1 MSRQNIYD
9 DNIYE
14 NSPLEFETLLN
25 NMNEWENNPI
35 EASRHCFK
43 HLYNIIRFQHK
54 KIEIIDKEKASI
66 NDLISGLNTK
76 ANIADLMLTLNE
88 INQNIEKCPTF
99 NQTQFNLQDKISKNE
114 IKELLKNKPSLEE
127 IKSFINNGEIK
138 INIKNIMEDL
148 NRNFIS
154 FKNFSDML
162 STKAN
167 KDNLINIL
175 NKKADKSDIDMI
187 KNDIIN
193 LMELNKKVKDIEN
206 NIDKMS
212 NNINQ
217 KFDSINNDLIK
228 IKNDK
233 KEYIDVS
240 NQLNNFESKLN
251 NNSSLINNTISELEQ
266 KLNLVLSDFESLD
279 KNMKI
284 NEQNYELMNGEQN
297 NKNNKISI
305 EIENFENKI
314 NSIYKEINKMYNLL
328 ENKMNNYEI
337 ESINLKIE
345 ELDKKSS
352 FFLNQK
358 YITSQ
363 EIDNI
368 YNSICDDIQ
377 QKFINMEKYTKDIMK
392 KFDNYIA
399 ESLDGK
405 VENKEIKSIQMD
417 INQLKCLLD
426 KKADLNMMNKI
437 EDIMTKLNQN
447 YININEYEHFLEMC
461 SKDIK
466 EVKNDLILKSN
477 IDETMSYLKDKANI
491 NDVNIALNQIHDELD
506 IKLSFQDFDHAMNN
520 QNKINTALIQNNQIG
535 IWMWESGII
544 KNSHNV
550 PWEIQKVNNS
560 PENLIWNNNTN
571 IIVVKKKGI
580 YMINLAFFVKKNAFI
595 QLYINGE
602 MILSKNK
609 NEFENEFNHNKNKI
623 YENNLINCSIEE
635 SIAGLNVNELL
646 FLQEK
651 SKITVSY
658 DGNSDV
664 KGIMLLKM
672 LC

>member
-1 MSRQNIYD
+1 MSRQNIYG
-9 DNIYE
+9 DNSYE

-25 NMNEWENNPI
+25 NITEWENNPI

-54 KIEIIDKEKASI
+54 KMEIIDKQKASVK
-66 NDLISGLNTK
+66 DLNSGLNTK
-76 ANIADLMLTLNE
+76 ANITDLMLTLNE
-88 INQNIEKCPTF
+88 MNQNIEKCPTLE
-99 NQTQFNLQDKISKNE
+99 QIQLNLQDKISKNE
-114 IKELLKNKPSLEE
+114 IKEILKNKPSLEE

-148 NRNFIS
+148 NRNFVS
-154 FKNFSDML
+154 FKNFGDIL
-162 STKAN
+162 NTKVN
-167 KDNLINIL
+167 KDNLANIL
-175 NKKADKSDIDMI
+175 SKKADKSDIDMI
-187 KNDIIN
+187 KNDIAN
-193 LMELNKKVKDIEN
+193 LMELNKNVKDIEN

-217 KFDSINNDLIK
+217 QFDNITNDLIK
-228 IKNDK
+228 NKNDK
-233 KEYIDVS
+233 KEYFDIVS
-240 NQLNNFESKLN
+240 QINNLESKFN
-251 NNSSLINNTISELEQ
+251 NNSNLFNNTISELEQ
-266 KLNLVLSDFESLD
+266 KINSVISNFESLD
-279 KNMKI
+279 KNIKI
-284 NEQNYELMNGEQN
+284 NEQNYELINGEQN

-314 NSIYKEINKMYNLL
+314 NSMNKEINKMYNLL

-337 ESINLKIE
+337 EPINLKIE

-352 FFLNQK
+352 LFLNQK

-368 YNSICDDIQ
+368 YNSICNSISNDIQ
-377 QKFINMEKYTKDIMK
+377 QRFISMEKYTKDIMK
-392 KFDNYIA
+392 KFDNYIM
-399 ESLDGK
+399 ESLDG
-405 VENKEIKSIQMD
+405 NAPSKEIKSMQMD

-426 KKADLNMMNKI
+426 KKADLNMMNNM

-447 YININEYEHFLEMC
+447 YINKNEYEHFLEMC
-461 SKDIK
+461 SKDIQ
-466 EVKNDLILKSN
+466 EVKNDLVLKSN
-477 IDETMSYLKDKANI
+477 IDETMSYLKEKANI
-491 NDVNIALNQIHDELD
+491 NDVNLALNQIHDELD

-520 QNKINTALIQNNQIG
+520 QNKINSALVQNNQIG
-535 IWMWESGII
+535 IWTWESGVI

-560 PENLIWNNNTN
+560 PENLIWSNNTD
-571 IIVVKKKGI
+571 IIIVKKKGI
-580 YMINLAFFVKKNAFI
+580 YMINLGFFMKKNAFI
-595 QLYINGE
+595 QLYINGQ

-609 NEFENEFNHNKNKI
+609 NEIENEFNDNKNKI
-623 YENNLINCSIEE
+623 YENKIEE
-635 SIAGLNVNELL
+635 NITGLNINELL

-651 SKITVSY
+651 SRITISY
-658 DGNSDV
+658 DGNNDV

>member
-1 MSRQNIYD
+1 MSRKNIYG
-9 DNIYE
+9 DNSYE

-25 NMNEWENNPI
+25 NITEWENNPI

-43 HLYNIIRFQHK
+43 HLYNIIRFQNK
-54 KIEIIDKEKASI
+54 KMEIIEKQKASI
-66 NDLISGLNTK
+66 KDLNSGLNTK
-76 ANIADLMLTLNE
+76 ANITDLMLTLNE
-88 INQNIEKCPTF
+88 MNQNIEKCPTLG
-99 NQTQFNLQDKISKNE
+99 QIQLNLQDKISKNE
-114 IKELLKNKPSLEE
+114 IKDLLKNKPSLEE

-148 NRNFIS
+148 NRNFVS
-154 FKNFSDML
+154 FKNFSDIL
-162 STKAN
+162 NTKAN
-167 KDNLINIL
+167 KDNLSNIL

-187 KNDIIN
+187 KNDIVN
-193 LMELNKKVKDIEN
+193 LMELNKNVKDIEN
-206 NIDKMS
+206 NIDKMN

-217 KFDSINNDLIK
+217 QFDNITNDLIK
-228 IKNDK
+228 SKNDK
-233 KEYIDVS
+233 KEYIDIV

-251 NNSSLINNTISELEQ
+251 NNTNLINNTISELEQ
-266 KLNLVLSDFESLD
+266 KLNSVISNFESLD
-279 KNMKI
+279 KTLKI
-284 NEQNYELMNGEQN
+284 NEQNYKLMNGEQN

-314 NSIYKEINKMYNLL
+314 NSMYKEINKMYNLL

-352 FFLNQK
+352 LFLNQK

-368 YNSICDDIQ
+368 YNSICNSISDDIQ
-377 QKFINMEKYTKDIMK
+377 QKFINMEKFTKDIMK
-392 KFDNYIA
+392 KFDNYIM
-399 ESLDGK
+399 ESLDG
-405 VENKEIKSIQMD
+405 NTPSKEIKSMQMD

-426 KKADLNMMNKI
+426 KKADLNMVNNM

-447 YININEYEHFLEMC
+447 YINKNEYENFLEMC
-461 SKDIK
+461 SKDIQ

-491 NDVNIALNQIHDELD
+491 SDVNRALNQIHDELD

-520 QNKINTALIQNNQIG
+520 QNKINTALVQNNQIG
-535 IWMWESGII
+535 IWIWESGVI

-550 PWEIQKVNNS
+550 PWEIQKVNNA
-560 PENLIWNNNTN
+560 PENLIWSNNAD
-571 IIVVKKKGI
+571 IVVVKKKGI
-580 YMINLAFFVKKNAFI
+580 YMINLGFFVKKNAFI
-595 QLYINGE
+595 QLYINGK
-602 MILSKNK
+602 MILSKSK
-609 NEFENEFNHNKNKI
+609 NEIENEFNNNKDKTFENKI
-623 YENNLINCSIEE
+623 EGSIT
-635 SIAGLNVNELL
+635 GLNINELL
-646 FLQEK
+646 FLKEK
-651 SKITVSY
+651 SRITVSY
-658 DGNSDV
+658 DGNNDV

>member
-1 MSRQNIYD
+1 MSRQNIYG
-9 DNIYE
+9 DNSYE

-25 NMNEWENNPI
+25 NITEWENNPI

-54 KIEIIDKEKASI
+54 KMEIIDKQKASVK
-66 NDLISGLNTK
+66 DLNSGLNTK
-76 ANIADLMLTLNE
+76 ANITDLMLTLNE
-88 INQNIEKCPTF
+88 MNQNIEKCPTLE
-99 NQTQFNLQDKISKNE
+99 QIQLNLQDKISKNE
-114 IKELLKNKPSLEE
+114 IKEILKNKPSLEE

-148 NRNFIS
+148 NRNFVS
-154 FKNFSDML
+154 FKNFGDIL
-162 STKAN
+162 NTKVN
-167 KDNLINIL
+167 KDNLANIL
-175 NKKADKSDIDMI
+175 NKKADKIDIDMI
-187 KNDIIN
+187 KNDIAN
-193 LMELNKKVKDIEN
+193 LMELNKNVKDIEN

-217 KFDSINNDLIK
+217 QFDNITNDLIK
-228 IKNDK
+228 NKNDK
-233 KEYIDVS
+233 KEYFDIVS
-240 NQLNNFESKLN
+240 QINNLESKLN

-266 KLNLVLSDFESLD
+266 KINSVISNFESLD
-279 KNMKI
+279 KNIKI
-284 NEQNYELMNGEQN
+284 NEQNYELINGEQN

-314 NSIYKEINKMYNLL
+314 NSMNKEINKMYNLL

-337 ESINLKIE
+337 EPINLKIE

-352 FFLNQK
+352 LFLNQK

-368 YNSICDDIQ
+368 YNSICNSISNDIQ
-377 QKFINMEKYTKDIMK
+377 QRFISMEKYTKDIMK
-392 KFDNYIA
+392 KFDNYIM
-399 ESLDGK
+399 ESLDG
-405 VENKEIKSIQMD
+405 NAPSKEIKSMQMD

-426 KKADLNMMNKI
+426 KKADLNMMNNM

-447 YININEYEHFLEMC
+447 YINKNEYEHFLEMC
-461 SKDIK
+461 SKDIQ
-466 EVKNDLILKSN
+466 EVKNDLVLKSN
-477 IDETMSYLKDKANI
+477 IDETMSYLKEKANI
-491 NDVNIALNQIHDELD
+491 NDVNLALNQIHDELD

-520 QNKINTALIQNNQIG
+520 QNKINSALVQNNQIG
-535 IWMWESGII
+535 IWTWESGAI

-560 PENLIWNNNTN
+560 PENLIWSNNTD
-571 IIVVKKKGI
+571 IIIVKKKGI
-580 YMINLAFFVKKNAFI
+580 YMINLGFFMKKNAFI
-595 QLYINGE
+595 QLYINGQ

-609 NEFENEFNHNKNKI
+609 NEIENEFNDNKNKI
-623 YENNLINCSIEE
+623 YENKIEE
-635 SIAGLNVNELL
+635 NITGLNVNELL

-651 SKITVSY
+651 SRITVSY
-658 DGNSDV
+658 DGNNDV

>member
-1 MSRQNIYD
+1 MSRQNIYG
-9 DNIYE
+9 DNSYE

-25 NMNEWENNPI
+25 NITEWENNPI

-54 KIEIIDKEKASI
+54 KMEIIDKQKASVK
-66 NDLISGLNTK
+66 DLNSGLNTK
-76 ANIADLMLTLNE
+76 ANITDLMLTLNE
-88 INQNIEKCPTF
+88 MNQNIEKCPTLE
-99 NQTQFNLQDKISKNE
+99 QIQLNLQDKISKNE
-114 IKELLKNKPSLEE
+114 IKEILKNKPSLEE

-148 NRNFIS
+148 NRNFVS
-154 FKNFSDML
+154 FKNFGDIL
-162 STKAN
+162 NTKVN
-167 KDNLINIL
+167 KDNLANIL
-175 NKKADKSDIDMI
+175 NKKADKIDIDMI
-187 KNDIIN
+187 KNDIAN
-193 LMELNKKVKDIEN
+193 LMELNKNVKDIEN

-217 KFDSINNDLIK
+217 QFDNITNDLIK
-228 IKNDK
+228 NKNDK
-233 KEYIDVS
+233 KEYFDIIS
-240 NQLNNFESKLN
+240 QINNLESKLN

-266 KLNLVLSDFESLD
+266 KINSVISNFESLD
-279 KNMKI
+279 KNIKI
-284 NEQNYELMNGEQN
+284 NEQNYELINGEQN

-314 NSIYKEINKMYNLL
+314 NSMNKEINKMYNLL

-337 ESINLKIE
+337 EPINLKIE

-352 FFLNQK
+352 LFLNQK

-368 YNSICDDIQ
+368 YNSISNSISNDIQ

-392 KFDNYIA
+392 KFDNYIM
-399 ESLDGK
+399 ESLDG
-405 VENKEIKSIQMD
+405 NAPSKEIKSMQMD

-426 KKADLNMMNKI
+426 KKADLNMMNNM

-447 YININEYEHFLEMC
+447 YINKNEYEHFLEMC
-461 SKDIK
+461 SKDIQ
-466 EVKNDLILKSN
+466 EVKNDLVLKSN
-477 IDETMSYLKDKANI
+477 IDETMSYLKEKANI
-491 NDVNIALNQIHDELD
+491 NDVNLALNQIHDELD

-520 QNKINTALIQNNQIG
+520 QNKINSALVQNNQIG
-535 IWMWESGII
+535 IWIWESGAI

-560 PENLIWNNNTN
+560 PENLIWSNNTD
-571 IIVVKKKGI
+571 IIIVKKKGI
-580 YMINLAFFVKKNAFI
+580 YMINLGFFMKKNAFI
-595 QLYINGE
+595 QLYINGQ

-609 NEFENEFNHNKNKI
+609 NEIENEFNDNKNKI
-623 YENNLINCSIEE
+623 YENKIEE
-635 SIAGLNVNELL
+635 NITGLNVNELL

-651 SKITVSY
+651 SRITVSY
-658 DGNSDV
+658 DGNNDV

>member
-1 MSRQNIYD
+1 MSRQNIYG
-9 DNIYE
+9 DNSYE
-14 NSPLEFETLLN
+14 NSPLEFETLIN
-25 NMNEWENNPI
+25 NITEWENNPI

-43 HLYNIIRFQHK
+43 HLYNIIRFQQK
-54 KIEIIDKEKASI
+54 KIEIIDKQKASI
-66 NDLISGLNTK
+66 KDLSSSLNTK
-76 ANIADLMLTLNE
+76 ANITDLMMALNE
-88 INQNIEKCPTF
+88 MNQNIEKCPTLD
-99 NQTQFNLQDKISKNE
+99 QIQLNLQDKISKNE
-114 IKELLKNKPSLEE
+114 IKELLKNKPSFEE

-148 NRNFIS
+148 NRNFVS
-154 FKNFSDML
+154 FKSFSDIL
-162 STKAN
+162 NTKAN
-167 KDNLINIL
+167 KENLENIL

-187 KNDIIN
+187 KNDIVN
-193 LMELNKKVKDIEN
+193 LMELNKNVKNIEN

-217 KFDSINNDLIK
+217 QFDNITNDLIK
-228 IKNDK
+228 SKNDK
-233 KEYIDVS
+233 NEYIDVVS
-240 NQLNNFESKLN
+240 QLNNFDSKLN
-251 NNSSLINNTISELEQ
+251 NNTNLINNAISELEQ
-266 KLNLVLSDFESLD
+266 KLNLVINNFESLE
-279 KNMKI
+279 KSIKI

-305 EIENFENKI
+305 EVENFENKI
-314 NSIYKEINKMYNLL
+314 YSMNKEINKIYNLL

-337 ESINLKIE
+337 ETINLKIE
-345 ELDKKSS
+345 ELDKRSS
-352 FFLNQK
+352 LFLNQK

-368 YNSICDDIQ
+368 YNSILNSISDDIQ

-392 KFDNYIA
+392 KFDNYIV
-399 ESLDGK
+399 ESLDDK
-405 VENKEIKSIQMD
+405 VPSKEIKSMQMD

-426 KKADLNMMNKI
+426 KKADLNLMNNM

-447 YININEYEHFLEMC
+447 YINKNEYENFLEMC
-461 SKDIK
+461 SKDIQ
-466 EVKNDLILKSN
+466 EIKNDLVLKSN

-520 QNKINTALIQNNQIG
+520 QNKINTALVQNNQIG
-535 IWMWESGII
+535 IWIWESGVI

-560 PENLIWNNNTN
+560 PENLIWSNNTD
-571 IIVVKKKGI
+571 IIAVKKKGI
-580 YMINLAFFVKKNAFI
+580 YMINLGFFVKKNAFI

-609 NEFENEFNHNKNKI
+609 NEIEKEVNDKKNKI
-623 YENNLINCSIEE
+623 FEDTIEE
-635 SIAGLNVNELL
+635 RIIGLNVNELL

-651 SKITVSY
+651 SRITVSY
-658 DGNSDV
+658 DGNNDV

>member
-1 MSRQNIYD
+1 MSRQNIYG
-9 DNIYE
+9 DNSYE

-25 NMNEWENNPI
+25 NITEWENNPI

-54 KIEIIDKEKASI
+54 KMEIIDKQKASVK
-66 NDLISGLNTK
+66 DLNSGLNTK
-76 ANIADLMLTLNE
+76 ANITDLMLTLNE
-88 INQNIEKCPTF
+88 MNQNIEKCPTLE
-99 NQTQFNLQDKISKNE
+99 QIQLNLQDKISKNE
-114 IKELLKNKPSLEE
+114 IKEILKNKPSLEE

-148 NRNFIS
+148 NRNFVS
-154 FKNFSDML
+154 FKNFGDIL
-162 STKAN
+162 NTKVN
-167 KDNLINIL
+167 KDNLANIL
-175 NKKADKSDIDMI
+175 NKKADKIDIDMI
-187 KNDIIN
+187 KNDIAN
-193 LMELNKKVKDIEN
+193 LMELNKNVKDIEN

-217 KFDSINNDLIK
+217 QFDNITNDLIK
-228 IKNDK
+228 NKNDK
-233 KEYIDVS
+233 KEYFDIVS
-240 NQLNNFESKLN
+240 QINNLESKLN

-266 KLNLVLSDFESLD
+266 KINSVISNFESLD
-279 KNMKI
+279 KNIKI
-284 NEQNYELMNGEQN
+284 NEQNYELINGEQN

-314 NSIYKEINKMYNLL
+314 NSMNKEINKMYNLL

-337 ESINLKIE
+337 EPINLKIE

-352 FFLNQK
+352 LFLNQK

-368 YNSICDDIQ
+368 YNSICNSISNDIQ

-392 KFDNYIA
+392 KFDNYIM
-399 ESLDGK
+399 ESLDG
-405 VENKEIKSIQMD
+405 NAPSKEIKSMQMD

-426 KKADLNMMNKI
+426 KKADLNMMNNM

-447 YININEYEHFLEMC
+447 YINKNEYEHFLEMC
-461 SKDIK
+461 SKDIQ
-466 EVKNDLILKSN
+466 EVKNDLVLKSN
-477 IDETMSYLKDKANI
+477 IDETMSYLKEKANI
-491 NDVNIALNQIHDELD
+491 NDVNLALNQIHDELD

-520 QNKINTALIQNNQIG
+520 QNKINSALVQNNQIG
-535 IWMWESGII
+535 IWTWESGAI

-560 PENLIWNNNTN
+560 PENLIWSNNTD
-571 IIVVKKKGI
+571 IIIVKKKGI
-580 YMINLAFFVKKNAFI
+580 YMINLGFFMKKNAFI
-595 QLYINGE
+595 QLYINGQ

-609 NEFENEFNHNKNKI
+609 NEIENEINDNKNKI
-623 YENNLINCSIEE
+623 YENKIEE
-635 SIAGLNVNELL
+635 NITGLNVNELL

-651 SKITVSY
+651 SRITVSY
-658 DGNSDV
+658 DGNNDV